1 MLHYE
6 QTNYFR
12 FLNYLANYSSFLVTW
27 SADGCVCS
35 VSWCFLMHVLT
46 RAICMQLPPVAD
58 RHDVASSEEGSG
70 GANSRRPR
78 AAARALSINLQV
90 NYGSD

>member
-58 RHDVASSEEGSG
+58 RHDVASSEEGTYVKSPRIEKK
-70 GANSRRPR
+70 RR
-78 AAARALSINLQV
+78 RALH
-90 NYGSD
+90 